1 MHHLRFSRWIF
12 FVVGLGWLAVAVSA
26 ANAEDSPPRRLLFF
40 NRSTGFQHS
49 VVEVKDGKPCYA
61 ETILQPICKEHHWEL
76 VSTKDG
82 DVFTPENI
90 ASFDAFLFYT
100 TGDLTDPKAT
110 DGSKP
115 MSQEGKQTL
124 LDAIYKGKGFVG
136 FHCAADTFHS
146 QGDHGDSQPVGKRDP
161 YIDMLGGEFI
171 VHESQQKTTMTV
183 VDPKFPG
190 ASSLGPNFVMKEEWY
205 SLKNFAD
212 DLHVLLVNETKDM
225 HDKCYQRPPYPA
237 SWIRNYGKGR
247 VFYTS
252 MGHREDVW
260 TSPQFQ
266 SLGSRRNLVGGG
278 QHGRRR
284 DAQHQERD
292 AAGGCDASEM
302 SEAGRLTSPC
312 EFRATRPDNASKRE
326 IVPSGRTPAGV

>member
-1 MHHLRFSRWIF
+1 MQHSRFSLC
-12 FVVGLGWLAVAVSA
+12 VLLMAGLSCLSLAASGSRA
-26 ANAEDSPPRRLLFF
+26 DEASPPRRLLFY
-40 NRSTGFQHS
+40 NRSAGFQHS

-61 ETILQPICKEHHWEL
+61 ETILRPICEKHHWEL

-100 TGDLTDPKAT
+100 TGDLTEPKSA

-115 MSQEGKQTL
+115 MSKEAKKAFI
-124 LDAIYKGKGFVG
+124 DAVRNGKGYVG

-146 QGDHGDSQPVGKRDP
+146 TGDQWEAQTGGAQDP
-161 YIDMLGGEFI
+161 YIAMLGGEFI
-171 VHESQQKTTMTV
+171 VHGSQQPTTMTI
-183 VDPKFPG
+183 VDSKFPG
-190 ASSLGPNFVMKEEWY
+190 AASLGPNFTMHEEWY
-205 SLKNFAD
+205 SLKNFTD

-225 HDKCYQRPPYPA
+225 HDKCYERPPFPA
-237 SWIRNYGKGR
+237 TWIRNFGKGR

-266 SLGSRRNLVGGG
+266 SLVVGGITWAVG
-278 QHGRRR
+278 
-284 DAQHQERD
+284 DAKAD
-292 AAGGCDASEM
+292 TTPNIA
-302 SEAGRLTSPC
+302 
-312 EFRATRPDNASKRE
+312 
-326 IVPSGRTPAGV
+326 IVTPKANVLPPK